1 MNKKS
6 IYLISSGVVLVVI
19 GLLIILTTPKVK
31 PVFNKESS
39 LNKEPVILN
48 ETKEPV
54 ILKESID
61 NQLAFKKFV
70 SGKFS
75 RKYFI
80 VDNLRDSNAIPESLK
95 VTGKLK
101 GNDVTFIISTLW
113 QRSYNNNQVKIVQD
127 KDLEHIQDLNGRE
140 AGAKYFKVVG
150 VGGSPSS
157 PKLLFSIPFNKINA
171 AHMRIEEL
179 NSYKK
184 DKIESN
190 FFYDIEKKTLN

>member
-6 IYLISSGVVLVVI
+6 IYLISAGVILVVI
-19 GLLIILTTPKVK
+19 GLLIILTTPKAN
-31 PVFNKESS
+31 PVSNKETN

-48 ETKEPV
+48 ETKEPAA
-54 ILKESID
+54 LKESID
-61 NQLAFKKFV
+61 YQLAFKKFV

-80 VDNLRDSNAIPESLK
+80 VDNLRDSNAIPECLK

-127 KDLEHIQDLNGRE
+127 KDLEHIQDLNSRE
-140 AGAKYFKVVG
+140 AGAIYFKVVG

-171 AHMRIEEL
+171 AQMRIEEL